1 MPELLW
7 YVINIYLSCQ
17 LNTMKKIIALLLLV
31 PFFSAAQDTT
41 ATACNLIKETDPFTK
56 ETRLS
61 SGFINL
67 RGGSMSIDADS
78 KEIDVLFSIAGTD
91 KCFDNNSMAAIF
103 FDGVKTKFT
112 SRNGGT
118 MNCEGLFHFIFKN
131 TPLTNTLLQ
140 KIMTQK
146 LNQIIFTGNNKKESF
161 FTIPPADQE
170 KLMVMTSCLVNEAK
184 LLIK

>member
-1 MPELLW
+1 
-7 YVINIYLSCQ
+7 
-17 LNTMKKIIALLLLV
+17 MKKIVALLLLV
-31 PFFSAAQDTT
+31 PLFTAAQDTT
-41 ATACNLIKETDPFTK
+41 AVACNLIKEKDPFTK

-61 SGFINL
+61 TGFINL

-103 FDGVKTKFT
+103 FEGVKTKFT

-131 TPLTNTLLQ
+131 TALTNTLLQ

-146 LNQIIFTGNNKKESF
+146 LSQIIFTGNNKKESF
-161 FTIPPADQE
+161 ITIPAADQE
-170 KLMVMTSCLVNEAK
+170 KLMALATCLVNEAK

>member
-1 MPELLW
+1 
-7 YVINIYLSCQ
+7 
-17 LNTMKKIIALLLLV
+17 MKKIVALLCLI
-31 PFFSAAQDTT
+31 PIFSEAQDTT
-41 ATACNLIKETDPFTK
+41 AAACNLIKEKDPFTK

-61 SGFINL
+61 TGFINL
-67 RGGSMSIDADS
+67 KGGSMSIDADS

-146 LNQIIFTGNNKKESF
+146 LSQFVFTGNNKKESF
-161 FTIPPADQE
+161 ITIPPADQE
-170 KLMVMTSCLVNEAK
+170 KLMVLATCLVNEAK